1 MKTKPTYQELEN
13 QVAEYKKQ
21 VKSLR
26 LNSTFQNEE
35 KQNRVDELIIANK
48 ELVFQNQEK
57 QKRADELIIANKE
70 LVFQNEEK
78 QNRADELVIATEK
91 AEKSEN
97 YLKEAQSIAYL
108 GIYELDIAS
117 GKWVSSEI
125 LDKIFGIDTD
135 YDKSVE
141 GWESII
147 HPEWKKNMEDYLFQE
162 VFGNRTKFHKEYKII
177 RKNDG
182 AERWV
187 LGIGNLELNADDQ
200 PITMIGTIQ
209 DITERKSIEKALKRS
224 ENVLNEAQKISKIG
238 GWEYDVESLESY
250 YSDEVFNIHGIPN
263 NDVQLIVDGSL
274 EFYHS
279 DDREF
284 VFESFTKAMIDGIP
298 YDIEARFINAR
309 GEKMWVQTAGKP
321 ISKNGK
327 IVRVLGTIMD
337 ITDRKF
343 AEQTLKESEEKLRE
357 SNNVKDKFFSIIA
370 HDLRSPFNS
379 ILGFSEILNNDFDE
393 YDSAT
398 QKRFIG
404 LIHNS
409 VNRVFKLLD
418 NLLLWSSFQRG
429 VIVFNPEEINLYLFL
444 VERIKLLNQ
453 SADDKSIKILS
464 QITEDIFVNADRNM
478 LSTIIRNLLSNA
490 IKFTRKGGEIMITS
504 RLISDKNNSEATEI
518 TISDNGVGIPS
529 EIQSK
534 LFDVGQDISTKGT
547 DNETGTGLGLVLC
560 KEFVEKHGGE
570 IWIKSEIDKG
580 SQFIFTIPIFK

>member
-1 MKTKPTYQELEN
+1 MKIKPTYQELEKQN
-13 QVAEYKKQ
+13 AEYEKQ
-21 VKSLR
+21 IESLR
-26 LNSTFQNEE
+26 LNLT
-35 KQNRVDELIIANK
+35 L
-48 ELVFQNQEK
+48 
-57 QKRADELIIANKE
+57 
-70 LVFQNEEK
+70 QNEEK
-78 QNRADELVIATEK
+78 QNRADEL
-91 AEKSEN
+91 
-97 YLKEAQSIAYL
+97 
-108 GIYELDIAS
+108 
-117 GKWVSSEI
+117 
-125 LDKIFGIDTD
+125 
-135 YDKSVE
+135 
-141 GWESII
+141 II
-147 HPEWKKNMEDYLFQE
+147 
-162 VFGNRTKFHKEYKII
+162 TK
-177 RKNDG
+177 
-182 AERWV
+182 
-187 LGIGNLELNADDQ
+187 
-200 PITMIGTIQ
+200 
-209 DITERKSIEKALKRS
+209 EKALKRS

-284 VFESFTKAMIDGIP
+284 VFESFTKAMINGIP

>member
-1 MKTKPTYQELEN
+1 MKIKPTYQELEKQN
-13 QVAEYKKQ
+13 AEYEKQ
-21 VKSLR
+21 IESLR
-26 LNSTFQNEE
+26 LNLT
-35 KQNRVDELIIANK
+35 L
-48 ELVFQNQEK
+48 
-57 QKRADELIIANKE
+57 
-70 LVFQNEEK
+70 QNEEK
-78 QNRADELVIATEK
+78 QNRADEL
-91 AEKSEN
+91 
-97 YLKEAQSIAYL
+97 
-108 GIYELDIAS
+108 
-117 GKWVSSEI
+117 
-125 LDKIFGIDTD
+125 
-135 YDKSVE
+135 
-141 GWESII
+141 II
-147 HPEWKKNMEDYLFQE
+147 
-162 VFGNRTKFHKEYKII
+162 TK
-177 RKNDG
+177 
-182 AERWV
+182 
-187 LGIGNLELNADDQ
+187 
-200 PITMIGTIQ
+200 
-209 DITERKSIEKALKRS
+209 EKALKRS